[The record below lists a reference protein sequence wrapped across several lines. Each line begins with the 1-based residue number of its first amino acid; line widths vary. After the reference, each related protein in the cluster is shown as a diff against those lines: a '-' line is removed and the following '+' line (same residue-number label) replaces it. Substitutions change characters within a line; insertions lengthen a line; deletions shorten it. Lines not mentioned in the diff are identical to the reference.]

1 MAYPDPPTSPG
12 GMSTRRLTNRN
23 TNRYSVTALFSM
35 AAEQDVEV
43 EDELARA
50 QKRLRDLKGKISA
63 QSKKNFVL
71 ERDVRYLDSRIALLI
86 QNRMA
91 ADEQR
96 EVERTLE
103 DVDPTEGHYPDD
115 RKIQQYSNLFFLL
128 QSEPRHIAAL
138 CRLTVMFTLYGNQYE
153 SREEHL
159 LLTMFQSVLSAQF
172 ETATEFGSLLRA
184 NTPVSRMMTTYT
196 RRGPGQSYLKS
207 VLAERINSLIEHKDL
222 NLEINPVKVYEQLVN
237 QIEEET
243 GQLPPNLPRG
253 VAPEVAAENPDVQ
266 AFIAPRLTML
276 MEIANSFLLTIID
289 SMESVP
295 YGIRWIC
302 KQIRSL
308 TRRKYPEA
316 TDYAICS
323 LIGGFFF
330 LRFINPAIVTPQ
342 AYMLVEGVPAK
353 HPRRTLT
360 LIAKML
366 QNLANKPSYSKEAY
380 MMTLNPFVENNKARI
395 NQFLNNLCEVGD
407 FYETLEMDQYM
418 ALSKKDLVIHI
429 SLNELYNTH
438 SLILQHIETLSPN
451 DKQHLRILTDELG
464 PAPAQ
469 VPRKEN
475 RSLELNLYSRWE
487 TPVQDIQSAL
497 MDSVSSSDMLYMET
511 KSIFVQLIRS
521 IPHAAEK
528 RPYNLS
534 AIAERAATTK
544 DAILVRK
551 GIKVKEML
559 RELEE
564 QKVVQ
569 ASDGYKLMQ
578 EEVEAELVH
587 LGNLREKV
595 VAETKSLEA
604 VYKTICDHNNY
615 LRSQLEQYKAYLQNV
630 RLNAS
635 KDKGST
641 TGVGVVTV
649 GGKEKKPT
657 KAVVLGPY
665 RFTHAQLEK
674 EGIIVESN
682 VPDNRRPN
690 IYFNITSPTPGTFII
705 ALHYKGREK
714 AILEMDLKIDDLLE
728 KQKDNK
734 HLLDLE
740 YVQLN
745 VPKVLG
751 LLKKVF
757 AKRDTA
763 EKNNTASTLAGI
775 TPVSLAADRQTYWV
789 LIRLGNIAFRAAL
802 DTASSDLFIVGS
814 SCAAASCVAVPRYPL
829 SYGSPTFGVVNDNQT
844 LFKASYADG
853 TMVSGFVAR
862 ESVQVANLTLPDQV
876 FALVTDSN
884 VTLQDDVSG
893 ILGLGFPRLSGI
905 PNNVAN
911 ATSFFPTLAQKGIL
925 DYPLFGVS
933 LTHGEGGSLSFGAID
948 TTIVKNVSQI
958 GWNPVVEFSPKGAE
972 SNTSSYLHWVIP
984 MSSFSVNGTKT
995 APIPTYPGVAGDSS
1009 LALFD
1014 IGTSGIYGPYQDVE
1028 RLFAQIPDSRLV
1040 NDGIWAVPCDT
1051 IVPMAFTFGQ
1061 RTYTLE
1067 PTDYLLGPASGNPN
1081 LCLSW
1086 PMALPPSADS
1096 IDWQFGGPFL
1106 RTVYSVFSYGINAKE
1121 APRIGFY
1128 PLNNGS
1134 ETEDAAS
1141 IAAYFASV
1149 SATIPTTLPNSL
1161 LPTPSFST
1169 PSYAFNSSIPAS
1181 TGGIVTSALAISTY
1195 SAIFGKKTT
1204 VNVTSLPG
1212 VTPEPTVTVIT
1223 TTNEQSD
1230 VTIITSSL
1238 PVAAVTLG
1246 IPPGWNAASG
1256 LGFPP
1261 MIPVTFIALVVAGL
1275 TL

>member
-1 MAYPDPPTSPG
+1 MSAITMSYPDQPGSPSG
-12 GMSTRRLTNRN
+12 LSTRRLTNRN

-35 AAEQDVEV
+35 VAEQDVEV
-43 EDELARA
+43 EDDLARA

-91 ADEQR
+91 LDEQR

-103 DVDPTEGHYPDD
+103 EVDPTEGHYPDD
-115 RKIQQYSNLFFLL
+115 RKLQQYSNLFFLL
-128 QSEPRHIAAL
+128 QSEPRHVAAL
-138 CRLTVMFTLYGNQYE
+138 CRLVSLSEIDTLLQTVMFTLYGNQYE

-222 NLEINPVKVYEQLVN
+222 NLEINPVKVYEQMVN
-237 QIEEET
+237 QIEEDT
-243 GQLPPNLPRG
+243 GSLPPNLPRG

-266 AFIAPRLTML
+266 AIIAPRLTML
-276 MEIANSFLLTIID
+276 MEIANSFLLTIIE

-342 AYMLVEGVPAK
+342 AYMLVDGVPAK

-366 QNLANKPSYSKEAY
+366 QNLANKPSYAKEAY
-380 MMTLNPFVENNKARI
+380 MITLNPFVENNKARI

-429 SLNELYNTH
+429 TMNELYNTH

-451 DKQHLRILTDELG
+451 DKHHLRILTDELG
-464 PAPAQ
+464 PAPPQ

-475 RSLELNLYSRWE
+475 RTIELNLYSRWE
-487 TPVQDIQSAL
+487 TPVHDLQSAL
-497 MDSVSSSDMLYMET
+497 LDNISSNDMLYMEA

-521 IPHAAEK
+521 LPNIGK
-528 RPYNLS
+528 GPYNLAS
-534 AIAERAATTK
+534 IAERAATTK
-544 DAILVRK
+544 DSTLVRK

-564 QKVVQ
+564 QRIIDR
-569 ASDGYKLMQ
+569 SDGYRLMQ
-578 EEVEAELVH
+578 EEVAAELVH

-595 VAETKSLEA
+595 LLETKSLEA

-630 RLNAS
+630 RLTAT

-690 IYFNITSPTPGTFII
+690 IYFNITSPSPGTFII

-757 AKRDTA
+757 AKR
-763 EKNNTASTLAGI
+763 
-775 TPVSLAADRQTYWV
+775 
-789 LIRLGNIAFRAAL
+789 
-802 DTASSDLFIVGS
+802 
-814 SCAAASCVAVPRYPL
+814 
-829 SYGSPTFGVVNDNQT
+829 
-844 LFKASYADG
+844 
-853 TMVSGFVAR
+853 
-862 ESVQVANLTLPDQV
+862 
-876 FALVTDSN
+876 
-884 VTLQDDVSG
+884 
-893 ILGLGFPRLSGI
+893 
-905 PNNVAN
+905 
-911 ATSFFPTLAQKGIL
+911 
-925 DYPLFGVS
+925 
-933 LTHGEGGSLSFGAID
+933 
-948 TTIVKNVSQI
+948 
-958 GWNPVVEFSPKGAE
+958 
-972 SNTSSYLHWVIP
+972 
-984 MSSFSVNGTKT
+984 
-995 APIPTYPGVAGDSS
+995 
-1009 LALFD
+1009 
-1014 IGTSGIYGPYQDVE
+1014 
-1028 RLFAQIPDSRLV
+1028 
-1040 NDGIWAVPCDT
+1040 
-1051 IVPMAFTFGQ
+1051 
-1061 RTYTLE
+1061 
-1067 PTDYLLGPASGNPN
+1067 
-1081 LCLSW
+1081 
-1086 PMALPPSADS
+1086 
-1096 IDWQFGGPFL
+1096 
-1106 RTVYSVFSYGINAKE
+1106 
-1121 APRIGFY
+1121 
-1128 PLNNGS
+1128 
-1134 ETEDAAS
+1134 
-1141 IAAYFASV
+1141 
-1149 SATIPTTLPNSL
+1149 
-1161 LPTPSFST
+1161 
-1169 PSYAFNSSIPAS
+1169 
-1181 TGGIVTSALAISTY
+1181 
-1195 SAIFGKKTT
+1195 
-1204 VNVTSLPG
+1204 
-1212 VTPEPTVTVIT
+1212 
-1223 TTNEQSD
+1223 
-1230 VTIITSSL
+1230 
-1238 PVAAVTLG
+1238 
-1246 IPPGWNAASG
+1246 
-1256 LGFPP
+1256 
-1261 MIPVTFIALVVAGL
+1261 
-1275 TL
+1275 